1 MQAAATSVAAEIHA
15 RTIVGDVAEPGFC
28 NSAVAAVIDECGRVD
43 ILINA
48 AGVIVRA
55 PAYETTDQ
63 QWRRIFAVNVEGMF
77 YMCRAAILVMRTR
90 NAGAIVNFGSILGG
104 GGQRWSRSLRG
115 HQGCRS
121 PVGWMEEALWST
133 GVSHAVGGAGDDVN
147 AVPMLSPA
155 RLEHRIHLRCVSQ
168 AQSSTIG

>member
-1 MQAAATSVAAEIHA
+1 LQAAAISVAAEIHA

-43 ILINA
+43 IFINA

-77 YMCRAAILVMRTR
+77 YMCRAAILVLRTR
-90 NAGAIVNFGSILGG
+90 NAGAIVNFGSIWGEGGSAGHAAYAATKGAVHQLAGWRKRCGRRAYPTPLGV
-104 GGQRWSRSLRG
+104 
-115 HQGCRS
+115 
-121 PVGWMEEALWST
+121 PVT
-133 GVSHAVGGAGDDVN
+133 
-147 AVPMLSPA
+147 
-155 RLEHRIHLRCVSQ
+155 
-168 AQSSTIG
+168 T

>member
-1 MQAAATSVAAEIHA
+1 
-15 RTIVGDVAEPGFC
+15 VAEPGFC

-48 AGVIVRA
+48 AGVIVRV

-90 NAGAIVNFGSILGG
+90 NAGAIVNFGSIWGE

-133 GVSHAVGGAGDDVN
+133 GVPG
-147 AVPMLSPA
+147 
-155 RLEHRIHLRCVSQ
+155 
-168 AQSSTIG
+168 TIGFNPKCDRTTSRRLGFGIARCPHGVRDRPPELKSRRLCVLR